1 MPVVLAE
8 NQPMELRWVG
18 VVVYVENIALQNQFV
33 HDVGMA
39 PFEQRSIQGYTR
51 KHRVIA
57 AITHKVVSAAPVASF
72 S

>member
-18 VVVYVENIALQNQFV
+18 VVVYVEN
-33 HDVGMA
+33 
-39 PFEQRSIQGYTR
+39 
-51 KHRVIA
+51 
-57 AITHKVVSAAPVASF
+57 KVVSAAPVASF